1 MAEAGFYLV
10 GSQSEPDLVRCYYC
24 RRELDG
30 WEPQDIPWD
39 EHKRRDCPYITLGK
53 LPQNLTVED
62 AFQLEGER
70 KCIIVVKIGLLYV
83 FRLRTTESSLIKPIV
98 FCGLVCNLK
107 QCYLSLATSW
117 LS

>member
-53 LPQNLTVED
+53 LPQDLTVED

-70 KCIIVVKIGLLYV
+70 KCIIVVNNKAKLFKEAKFFVIIFTY
-83 FRLRTTESSLIKPIV
+83 
-98 FCGLVCNLK
+98 LK
-107 QCYLSLATSW
+107 
-117 LS
+117 

>member
-1 MAEAGFYLV
+1 MRRGLTEKMVKNRISFKLYFYNIHLQMAEAGFYLV

-53 LPQNLTVED
+53 LPQDLTVED

-70 KCIIVVKIGLLYV
+70 KCIIVVNNNW
-83 FRLRTTESSLIKPIV
+83 FD
-98 FCGLVCNLK
+98 F
-107 QCYLSLATSW
+107 
-117 LS
+117 

>member
-53 LPQNLTVED
+53 LPQDLTVED

-70 KCIIVVKIGLLYV
+70 KCIIVVREHSYMTSDV
-83 FRLRTTESSLIKPIV
+83 FRV
-98 FCGLVCNLK
+98 FLT
-107 QCYLSLATSW
+107 YLP
-117 LS
+117 

>member
-53 LPQNLTVED
+53 LPQDLTVED

-70 KCIIVVKIGLLYV
+70 KCIIVVNIKKLFVLPLSSV
-83 FRLRTTESSLIKPIV
+83 F
-98 FCGLVCNLK
+98 
-107 QCYLSLATSW
+107 
-117 LS
+117 

>member
-1 MAEAGFYLV
+1 MTQFVDDSRMKAFKHRLVTFKEDWPFNEDCSCTPEKMAEAGFYLV

-53 LPQNLTVED
+53 LTPRFDCRGCVSAGRRTQMHHCERGWQN
-62 AFQLEGER
+62 
-70 KCIIVVKIGLLYV
+70 
-83 FRLRTTESSLIKPIV
+83 
-98 FCGLVCNLK
+98 
-107 QCYLSLATSW
+107 
-117 LS
+117 